1 MHHENKLLGEERF
14 EAENARMTR
23 NGLSHS
29 EPAADL
35 SDDLMDAYSRAV
47 ISAAERVS
55 PSVVYIE
62 VQQPVRS
69 GRAIVPRMPQE
80 ARGSGSGFFFTPD
93 GFILT
98 NSHVV
103 HGAKRIE
110 VTVSDGHKHVADLI
124 GDDPDTDLAVIR
136 INAPNLLPAH
146 LGEAQRIRVGQ
157 LVVAIGN
164 PYGFQYSVTA
174 GVVSALGRS
183 LRAQSGR
190 LMDDVIQTDAAL
202 NPGNS
207 GGPLVNSRG
216 EVIGVNT
223 AMILPAQGICF
234 AISIDTAKFVA
245 SRLIRDG
252 KVSRSYVGL
261 AGQNVPLPR
270 RVVRYFDLA
279 VESGILVVSFEDNS
293 PARNAGLREGDII
306 IRFDDR
312 PIAGIDNFHK
322 LLSEDRIGHKSS
334 VEVIR
339 GTEKLRLEVIPEE
352 SQTGTSN

>member
-1 MHHENKLLGEERF
+1 MQEIELLSDEPRGD
-14 EAENARMTR
+14 ARSKNMAP
-23 NGLSHS
+23 S
-29 EPAADL
+29 EPVE
-35 SDDLMDAYSRAV
+35 DLMDSYSRAV
-47 ISAAERVS
+47 ITAAEKVS

-62 VQQPVRS
+62 VQQPVR
-69 GRAIVPRMPQE
+69 GRRGNPPRVPQE

-103 HGAKRIE
+103 HRATRIE
-110 VTVSDGHKHVADLI
+110 VTVADGHKHQADLI

-136 INAPNLLPAH
+136 INAPNLLPAQ
-146 LGEAQRIRVGQ
+146 LGEAQKIRVGQ

-207 GGPLVNSRG
+207 GGPLVNTRG

-234 AISIDTAKFVA
+234 ATSIDTAKFVA

-252 KVSRSYVGL
+252 KVSRSYIGL
-261 AGQNVPLPR
+261 AGQNVSLPR
-270 RVVRYFDLA
+270 RIVRYYDLA
-279 VESGILVVSFEDNS
+279 VESGILVVSFEGNS
-293 PARNAGLREGDII
+293 PARQSGVREGDII
-306 IRFDDR
+306 VGFEDH
-312 PIAGIDNFHK
+312 PTAGIDDLHK
-322 LLSEDRIGHKSS
+322 LLSEERIGHESS
-334 VEVIR
+334 LLVIR
-339 GTEKLRLEVIPEE
+339 GTEKLRLKVMPED
-352 SQTGTSN
+352 SQNGANN